1 MKEAVAEAKKRM
13 AELQAQVSSIASMST
28 MVGMIGACFTAGQD
42 QC

>member
-13 AELQAQVSSIASMST
+13 AELQAQVSSVALVSKSKDFFKYII
-28 MVGMIGACFTAGQD
+28 VGQD